1 MHDPDISIALNVS
14 RAIDLSVLQN
24 RDLAIGI
31 SWYFLDRTDGLP
43 ESRTRTFSVPAIA
56 QFVSYSS
63 QC

>member
-1 MHDPDISIALNVS
+1 MHDPDISIALNVT

-31 SWYFLDRTDGLP
+31 SWYFLDRINDLP
-43 ESRTRTFSVPAIA
+43 KPRARAISVPAIA